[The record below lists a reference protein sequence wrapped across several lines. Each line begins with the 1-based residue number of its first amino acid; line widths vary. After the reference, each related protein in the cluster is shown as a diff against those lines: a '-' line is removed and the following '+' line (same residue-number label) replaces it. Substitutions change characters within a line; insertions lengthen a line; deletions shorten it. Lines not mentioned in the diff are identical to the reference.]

1 MWWLTITS
9 SGSNDMKCYQ
19 GKVAVIT
26 GAGSGIGRQLALQL
40 AAAGARL
47 ALSDINKKGLAE
59 TMKLLPVGTEARSY
73 VLDVAKREDVFAHAA
88 EVQRDFGTAHFIFN
102 NAGVSLFATIEHS
115 TIEEIEW
122 LLGINLWG
130 VIYGTKAFLPML
142 LAQGEGHIVNFS
154 SIFGLMTIPTQSA
167 YHISKFGVR
176 GFTECLAQEMHGRGV
191 GVTSVHP
198 GGIRTAIGHQ
208 ARMGKF
214 ADETEKRLLPLID
227 KTLITPPEDL
237 ARAVL
242 TGVAQGKRRV
252 VYGHMAHSSDWMARV
267 FPASYSKLLKVFGL

>member
-1 MWWLTITS
+1 
-9 SGSNDMKCYQ
+9 MKCYQ

-73 VLDVAKREDVFAHAA
+73 VLDVAKREEVFGHAA